1 MEKGMVKL
9 SVMYPNQDGKKFD
22 LDYYSNQ
29 HVSLVAK
36 LLGDS
41 VKSASVEKG
50 LGGNAPDSPAVYIA
64 IGNLYFESMD
74 SFHKSFSPNA
84 EEIMADLPNF
94 TDIEPVVQISE
105 IVL

>member
-22 LDYYSNQ
+22 LDYYCNQ
-29 HVSLVAK
+29 HVGLVGK
-36 LLGDS
+36 LLGAA

-74 SFHKSFSPNA
+74 AFHKSFGPNA
-84 EEIMADLPNF
+84 DAIMGDLPNF

-105 IVL
+105 IVI